1 MKLKTANKVKAEA
14 GMASMT
20 DLVFLLLVFFIIM
33 STLSEPQTPL
43 DLPEAEKN
51 VPNSLTPR
59 PEIMVGVN
67 PDDTYFVGT
76 GNKLVEDLSYDEA
89 RSMLLSEMVAS
100 EDKKLKIAGDK
111 KASYEA
117 VFLLISLC
125 QAEGWSPLLAYD
137 KNSAR

>member
-1 MKLKTANKVKAEA
+1 MKLKTSNKVKAEA

-43 DLPEAEKN
+43 DLPQAN
-51 VPNSLTPR
+51 DGTPTSLETK

-76 GNKLVEDLSYDEA
+76 KNGVIEDLSYEEA
-89 RSMLLSEMVAS
+89 REVLLSEMEAAGQT
-100 EDKKLKIAGDK
+100 KLKIAGDK
-111 KASYEA
+111 KATYEA
-117 VFLLISLC
+117 VFVLISLC
-125 QAEGWSPLLAYD
+125 QVQSWSPLLAYD
-137 KNSAR
+137 KNSQR

>member
-43 DLPEAEKN
+43 DLPEASKDI
-51 VPNSLTPR
+51 PNSLTPR

-67 PDDTYFVGT
+67 PDNTYFVRSN
-76 GNKLVEDLSYDEA
+76 NKLLEDLSFDEA
-89 RSMLLSEMVAS
+89 KEVLLSEMAAS
-100 EDKKLKIAGDK
+100 DDKKLKIAGDK
-111 KASYEA
+111 QASYEA
-117 VFLLISLC
+117 VFMLISLC
-125 QAEGWSPLLAYD
+125 QAENWSPLLAYD
-137 KNSAR
+137 KNSRR

>member
-43 DLPEAEKN
+43 DLPEASKDI
-51 VPNSLTPR
+51 PNSLTPR

-67 PDDTYFVGT
+67 PDNTYFVRSN
-76 GNKLVEDLSYDEA
+76 NKLLEDLSFDEA
-89 RSMLLSEMVAS
+89 KEVLLSEMAAS
-100 EDKKLKIAGDK
+100 DDKKLKIAGDK

-117 VFLLISLC
+117 VFMLISLC
-125 QAEGWSPLLAYD
+125 QAENWSPLLAYD
-137 KNSAR
+137 KNSRR

>member
-1 MKLKTANKVKAEA
+1 MKLRTTNKVKAEA

-43 DLPEAEKN
+43 DLPEA
-51 VPNSLTPR
+51 NSDTPKSTQPR
-59 PEIMVGVN
+59 PEIMVGIN

-76 GNKLVEDLSYDEA
+76 GTEIVEDLSYEDA
-89 RSMLLSEMVAS
+89 RDMLLAKMATNE
-100 EDKKLKIAGDK
+100 EKKLKIAGDK

-117 VFLLISLC
+117 VFVMISLC
-125 QAEGWSPLLAYD
+125 QAESWTPLLAYD
-137 KNSAR
+137 KNSQR

>member
-43 DLPEAEKN
+43 DLPEASKDI
-51 VPNSLTPR
+51 PSSLTPR

-67 PDDTYFVGT
+67 PDNTYFVGS
-76 GNKLVEDLSYDEA
+76 GNKLVEDLSFDEA
-89 RSMLLSEMVAS
+89 REVLLSEMAAS
-100 EDKKLKIAGDK
+100 DDKKLKIAGDK
-111 KASYEA
+111 LASYEA
-117 VFLLISLC
+117 VFMLISLC
-125 QAEGWSPLLAYD
+125 QAENWSPLLAYD
-137 KNSAR
+137 KNSKR

>member
-1 MKLKTANKVKAEA
+1 
-14 GMASMT
+14 MASMT

-43 DLPEAEKN
+43 DLPEANKD
-51 VPNSLTPR
+51 TPTSQTTK

-76 GNKLVEDLSYDEA
+76 KNGVVENLSYEEA
-89 RSMLLSEMVAS
+89 RDVLLSEMA
-100 EDKKLKIAGDK
+100 EAGENKLKIAGDK

-117 VFLLISLC
+117 VFVLISLC
-125 QAEGWSPLLAYD
+125 QAENWSPLLAYD
-137 KNSAR
+137 KNSNR

>member
-43 DLPEAEKN
+43 DLPEAAQD

-67 PDDTYFVGT
+67 PDNTYFVGS
-76 GNKLVEDLSYDEA
+76 GNKLVEDLSYEEA
-89 RSMLLSEMVAS
+89 RDILLSEMAAS

-111 KASYEA
+111 MASYEA
-117 VFLLISLC
+117 VFMLISLC
-125 QAEGWSPLLAYD
+125 QAESWSPLLAYD
-137 KNSAR
+137 KNSKR